1 MTHLHSSPSQSWITR
16 WWQSLGPF
24 ARTLVIGL
32 AAPLLVLNVWAFAQI
47 FDYFREILVAVII
60 ASLLAFLLG
69 YPVGWLRRLGIRQGI
84 AAVLVLLGAI
94 VIFLTVGITI
104 LPLVIEQA
112 QQLVN
117 KLPEWFDSGKGQL
130 LMLDSRFETWGLP
143 FNLDGLISQVNDR
156 LKVRF
161 EAIAGEA
168 LNLTF
173 GVAIFTTNKLVDVVL
188 AIVLTFYLLQHGD
201 GVWNGI
207 VSWLPSKIQQLFSE
221 TLRLSFRNY
230 FLGQFVVASLMGTTL
245 TVIYVLLQVPFGLL
259 FGITI
264 GLAALIPFGGTV
276 SIIVVTLL
284 VGLRDISIAVK
295 VLLVSALIQQLVE
308 NVLAPRVLGS
318 FTGLNP
324 FWVFIALLSG
334 ARVGG
339 LLGVIVAVPIA
350 VVIQEALTAIRIARQ
365 GQESEGESS
374 LTAAVSLDGNGLDV
388 VTPDSTSVMSVIST
402 REKSGKAPTTEPLE

>member
-1 MTHLHSSPSQSWITR
+1 MIL
-16 WWQSLGPF
+16 
-24 ARTLVIGL
+24 L
-32 AAPLLVLNVWAFAQI
+32 AAPLIVLNVWAIAQI
-47 FDYFREILVAVII
+47 FEYFREILVAVII

-69 YPVGWLRRLGIRQGI
+69 YPVGWLRQLGVKQGI
-84 AAVLVLLGAI
+84 ASVIVLLGAG
-94 VIFLTVGITI
+94 VVFLTLGITI
-104 LPLVIEQA
+104 LPLVFEQA
-112 QQLVN
+112 QQLAT

-130 LMLDSRFETWGLP
+130 LMLDSRFENWGLP
-143 FNLDGLISQVNDR
+143 FNLDGIISQINDR
-156 LKVRF
+156 LKMRF

-173 GVAIFTTNKLVDVVL
+173 GVAVFTANKLLDVVL

-201 GVWNGI
+201 DVWEGI

-230 FLGQFVVASLMGTTL
+230 FLGQFIVATLMGTAL
-245 TVIYVLLQVPFGLL
+245 TFIYLFIQVPFGLL

-284 VGLRDISIAVK
+284 VGLRDISIAIK
-295 VLLVSALIQQLVE
+295 VLIASALVQQLVE

-339 LLGVIVAVPIA
+339 LLGVIVAVPVA
-350 VVIQEALTAIRIARQ
+350 VVIKEALEAIRLARHGEDEAAIATNPSA
-365 GQESEGESS
+365 GDLPNGNSSNLPDGE
-374 LTAAVSLDGNGLDV
+374 AQ
-388 VTPDSTSVMSVIST
+388 VTKNLPAMSPK
-402 REKSGKAPTTEPLE
+402 E

>member
-173 GVAIFTTNKLVDVVL
+173 GVAIFTANKLVDVVL

-350 VVIQEALTAIRIARQ
+350 GVIQEALTAIRIARQ
-365 GQESEGESS
+365 GQESEGEPS
-374 LTAAVSLDGNGLDV
+374 LTAAVSPHGNGLDV
-388 VTPDSTSVMSVIST
+388 VTPDSTSVMST

>member
-1 MTHLHSSPSQSWITR
+1 MTHLHPSPSQSWIAR

-24 ARTLVIGL
+24 ARTLIIVL
-32 AAPLLVLNVWAFAQI
+32 AAPLMVLNVWAFAQI

-69 YPVGWLRRLGIRQGI
+69 YPVGWLRQLGIRQGI
-84 AAVLVLLGAI
+84 ASILVLLGAI

-112 QQLVN
+112 QQLVT

-130 LMLDSRFETWGLP
+130 LTLDSRFEIWGLP
-143 FNLDGLISQVNDR
+143 FNLDGLISQINDR

-173 GVAIFTTNKLVDVVL
+173 GVALFTANKLVDVVL

-201 GVWNGI
+201 DVWGSI
-207 VSWLPSKIQQLFSE
+207 VSWLPSKIQHLFSE

-284 VGLRDISIAVK
+284 VGLRDISIALK
-295 VLLVSALIQQLVE
+295 VLLVSALVQQLVE

-318 FTGLNP
+318 FTGLNT

-350 VVIQEALTAIRIARQ
+350 VVVKEALIAIRIARQ
-365 GQESEGESS
+365 GKEGETELSS
-374 LTAAVSLDGNGLDV
+374 SPNTLPSSNELDAA
-388 VTPDSTSVMSVIST
+388 TSDHAPVIST
-402 REKSGKAPTTEPLE
+402 PDEAGEATARRLE

>member
-1 MTHLHSSPSQSWITR
+1 MTHLSSSQAQSWIAL

-24 ARTLVIGL
+24 ARTLVILL
-32 AAPLLVLNVWAFAQI
+32 AAPLMVLNVWALARI
-47 FDYFREILVAVII
+47 FEYFREILVAVII

-69 YPVGWLRRLGIRQGI
+69 YPVRWLRQLGIRQGI
-84 AAVLVLLGAI
+84 ASTFVLLGALL
-94 VIFLTVGITI
+94 VLLTVGITI

-112 QQLVN
+112 QQLVT

-130 LMLDSRFETWGLP
+130 LELDSQFETWGLP
-143 FNLDGLISQVNDR
+143 FNLDGVISQINDR
-156 LKVRF
+156 LRLQF

-168 LNLTF
+168 LNLTL
-173 GVAIFTTNKLVDVVL
+173 GIAVFTANKLLDIVL

-201 GVWNGI
+201 DVWDGI
-207 VSWLPSKIQQLFSE
+207 VSWLPGKIQQLFSE

-230 FLGQFVVASLMGTTL
+230 FLGQFAVASLMGTTL
-245 TVIYVLLQVPFGLL
+245 TIIYVLMQVPFGLL
-259 FGITI
+259 FGISI

-276 SIIVVTLL
+276 SIVVVTLL
-284 VGLRDISIAVK
+284 VGLQEISIAVK
-295 VLLVSALIQQLVE
+295 VLLASALVQQLVE

-350 VVIQEALTAIRIARQ
+350 VVLKEALAAIRLARQ
-365 GQESEGESS
+365 PVDSP
-374 LTAAVSLDGNGLDV
+374 DGPTMVPDAGIVNDNGGAGTMTQDE
-388 VTPDSTSVMSVIST
+388 TPSPLSVN
-402 REKSGKAPTTEPLE
+402 E

>member
-1 MTHLHSSPSQSWITR
+1 MIL
-16 WWQSLGPF
+16 
-24 ARTLVIGL
+24 L
-32 AAPLLVLNVWAFAQI
+32 AAPLIVLNVWAIAQI
-47 FDYFREILVAVII
+47 FEYFREILVAVII

-69 YPVGWLRRLGIRQGI
+69 YPVGWLRQLGVKQGI
-84 AAVLVLLGAI
+84 ASVIVLLGAG
-94 VIFLTVGITI
+94 VIFLTLGITI
-104 LPLVIEQA
+104 LPLVFEQA
-112 QQLVN
+112 QQLAT

-130 LMLDSRFETWGLP
+130 LMLDSRFENWGLP
-143 FNLDGLISQVNDR
+143 FNLDGIISQINDR
-156 LKVRF
+156 LKMRF

-173 GVAIFTTNKLVDVVL
+173 GVAVFTANKLLDVVL

-201 GVWNGI
+201 DVWEGI

-230 FLGQFVVASLMGTTL
+230 FLGQFIVATLMGTAL
-245 TVIYVLLQVPFGLL
+245 TFIYLFIQVPFGLL

-284 VGLRDISIAVK
+284 VGLRDISIAIK
-295 VLLVSALIQQLVE
+295 VLIASALVQQLVE

-339 LLGVIVAVPIA
+339 LLGVIVAVPVA
-350 VVIQEALTAIRIARQ
+350 VVIKEALEAIRLARH
-365 GQESEGESS
+365 GEEEAAIKTNLSGGDLPNGNSS
-374 LTAAVSLDGNGLDV
+374 NLPDGETQATKNL
-388 VTPDSTSVMSVIST
+388 PAMSPK
-402 REKSGKAPTTEPLE
+402 E

>member
-1 MTHLHSSPSQSWITR
+1 MIL
-16 WWQSLGPF
+16 
-24 ARTLVIGL
+24 L
-32 AAPLLVLNVWAFAQI
+32 AAPLIVLNVWAIAQI
-47 FDYFREILVAVII
+47 FEYFREILVAVII
-60 ASLLAFLLG
+60 ASLMAFLLG
-69 YPVGWLRRLGIRQGI
+69 YPVGWLRQLGVKQGI
-84 AAVLVLLGAI
+84 ASVIVLLGAG
-94 VIFLTVGITI
+94 VIFLTLGITI
-104 LPLVIEQA
+104 LPLVFEQA
-112 QQLVN
+112 QQLAT

-130 LMLDSRFETWGLP
+130 LVLDGRFGNWGLA
-143 FNLDGLISQVNDR
+143 FNVDGIISQINDR
-156 LKVRF
+156 LKMRF

-173 GVAIFTTNKLVDVVL
+173 GVAVFTANKLLDVVL

-201 GVWNGI
+201 DVWEGI

-230 FLGQFVVASLMGTTL
+230 FLGQFIVATLMGTAL
-245 TVIYVLLQVPFGLL
+245 TFIYLFIQVPFGLL

-284 VGLRDISIAVK
+284 VGLRDIIIAIK
-295 VLLVSALIQQLVE
+295 VLIASALVQQLVE

-339 LLGVIVAVPIA
+339 LLGVIVAVPVA
-350 VVIQEALTAIRIARQ
+350 VVIKEALEAIRLARH
-365 GQESEGESS
+365 GEEEAAIKTNLSAGDLPNGNSS
-374 LTAAVSLDGNGLDV
+374 NLPDGETQATKNL
-388 VTPDSTSVMSVIST
+388 PAMSPK
-402 REKSGKAPTTEPLE
+402 E

>member
-1 MTHLHSSPSQSWITR
+1 MAYLENHSRSWLMR
-16 WWQSLGPF
+16 WWRDLSLIS
-24 ARTLVIGL
+24 RTLLVLL
-32 AAPLLVLNVWAFAQI
+32 AAPLLVLNVWAIAQI
-47 FDYFREILVAVII
+47 FEYFREILVAVII
-60 ASLLAFLLG
+60 ASLLAFLLS
-69 YPVGWLRRLGIRQGI
+69 YPVGWLKQVGLRQGI
-84 AAVLVLLGAI
+84 AAILVLLGTVI
-94 VIFLTVGITI
+94 VLLTVGLTI
-104 LPLVIEQA
+104 LPLVFEQA
-112 QQLVN
+112 QQLLT
-117 KLPEWFDSGKGQL
+117 KLPDWFDSGRNQL
-130 LMLDSRFETWGLP
+130 LMLDSRFENWGLP
-143 FNLDGLISQVNDR
+143 FNLDGIIAQINDR
-156 LKVRF
+156 LKMRF

-173 GVAIFTTNKLVDVVL
+173 GVAVFTANKLLDVVL

-201 GVWNGI
+201 EVWDGI
-207 VSWLPSKIQQLFSE
+207 VSWLPAKVQRLFSE

-230 FLGQFVVASLMGTTL
+230 FLGQFTIASCMGTAL
-245 TVIYVLLQVPFGLL
+245 TIIYLFMQVPFGLL

-295 VLLVSALIQQLVE
+295 VLIVSAIVQQLVE

-339 LLGVIVAVPIA
+339 LLGVIVAVPVA
-350 VVIQEALTAIRIARQ
+350 VVTKEALETIRAARQ
-365 GQESEGESS
+365 TQEEAAIAAALDSS
-374 LTAAVSLDGNGLDV
+374 D
-388 VTPDSTSVMSVIST
+388 TPAQPPT
-402 REKSGKAPTTEPLE
+402 RDQVPTLAGKDD

>member
-1 MTHLHSSPSQSWITR
+1 MTHFTSPHAQSWIAR

-24 ARTLVIGL
+24 ARTLVILL
-32 AAPLLVLNVWAFAQI
+32 AAPLMVLNVWALAQI
-47 FDYFREILVAVII
+47 FDYFREILVAVIV

-69 YPVGWLRRLGIRQGI
+69 YPVGWLRQLGIRRSI
-84 AAVLVLLGAI
+84 ASIVVLLGAI
-94 VIFLTVGITI
+94 VLLITVGITI
-104 LPLVIEQA
+104 LPSVIEQA
-112 QQLVN
+112 QQLAT
-117 KLPEWFDSGKGQL
+117 KLPEWFDSGRGQL

-173 GVAIFTTNKLVDVVL
+173 GVAVFTANKLLDVVL

-201 GVWNGI
+201 DVWDGI
-207 VSWLPSKIQQLFSE
+207 VSWLPSKIQHLFSD

-245 TVIYVLLQVPFGLL
+245 TLIYVLLQVPFGLL

-276 SIIVVTLL
+276 SSIIVTLL

-295 VLLVSALIQQLVE
+295 VLLVSALVQQLVE
-308 NVLAPRVLGS
+308 NVIAPRVLGS

-350 VVIQEALTAIRIARQ
+350 VVIKEALEAIRIARQ
-365 GQESEGESS
+365 GGDDEATLDELPETAVNGSVSSATEPSEARP
-374 LTAAVSLDGNGLDV
+374 TAAADANEPVSG
-388 VTPDSTSVMSVIST
+388 PRS
-402 REKSGKAPTTEPLE
+402 

>member
-1 MTHLHSSPSQSWITR
+1 MTHLTSPHAQSWIAR

-24 ARTLVIGL
+24 ARTLVILL
-32 AAPLLVLNVWAFAQI
+32 AAPLIVVNVWAFAQI
-47 FDYFREILVAVII
+47 FEYFREILVAVII

-69 YPVGWLRRLGIRQGI
+69 YPVGWLRRLGIRQSI
-84 AAVLVLLGAI
+84 AATLVLLGAI
-94 VIFLTVGITI
+94 VVFLTVGITI
-104 LPLVIEQA
+104 LPLVFEQA
-112 QQLVN
+112 QQLVS

-143 FNLDGLISQVNDR
+143 FNLDGLIDQINDR

-173 GVAIFTTNKLVDVVL
+173 GVALFTANKLLDVVL

-201 GVWNGI
+201 DVWGGI
-207 VSWLPSKIQQLFSE
+207 VSWLPGTAQELFSD

-230 FLGQFVVASLMGTTL
+230 FLGQFIVALLMGTTL
-245 TVIYVLLQVPFGLL
+245 TVIYVALQVPFGLL
-259 FGITI
+259 FGLTI

-276 SIIVVTLL
+276 SIVVVTLL
-284 VGLRDISIAVK
+284 VGLRDIGIAVK
-295 VLLVSALIQQLVE
+295 VLLVSALVQQLVE
-308 NVLAPRVLGS
+308 NVIAPRVLGS

-350 VVIQEALTAIRIARQ
+350 VVIKEALAAIRLARQSHDETAALSSLPEELANGNSAETASPASTAIATP
-365 GQESEGESS
+365 SE
-374 LTAAVSLDGNGLDV
+374 
-388 VTPDSTSVMSVIST
+388 
-402 REKSGKAPTTEPLE
+402 K

>member
-1 MTHLHSSPSQSWITR
+1 MTELTSPHAQSWIAR

-24 ARTLVIGL
+24 ARTLVILL
-32 AAPLLVLNVWAFAQI
+32 AAPLMVLNVWALAQI
-47 FDYFREILVAVII
+47 FDYFREILVAVIV

-69 YPVGWLRRLGIRQGI
+69 YPVGWLRQFGIRRSI
-84 AAVLVLLGAI
+84 ASVLVLLGAI
-94 VIFLTVGITI
+94 VILITVGITI
-104 LPLVIEQA
+104 LPSVIEQA
-112 QQLVN
+112 QQLVT

-130 LMLDSRFETWGLP
+130 LMLDSRFENWGLP
-143 FNLDGLISQVNDR
+143 FNLDGVISQINDR
-156 LKVRF
+156 LKMRF

-173 GVAIFTTNKLVDVVL
+173 GVAVFTANKLLDIVL

-201 GVWNGI
+201 GVWDGI
-207 VSWLPSKIQQLFSE
+207 VIWLPSKVQHLFSD

-245 TVIYVLLQVPFGLL
+245 TLIYVVLQVPFGLL

-276 SIIVVTLL
+276 SIIIVTLL

-295 VLLVSALIQQLVE
+295 VLLVSALVQQLVE

-339 LLGVIVAVPIA
+339 LLGVIMAVPIA
-350 VVIQEALTAIRIARQ
+350 VVLKEALEAIRIARQ
-365 GQESEGESS
+365 GGDDITALEQLPEVAVNGNGST
-374 LTAAVSLDGNGLDV
+374 TAAPTEATEAAAES
-388 VTPDSTSVMSVIST
+388 TPASS
-402 REKSGKAPTTEPLE
+402 ESGPQ

>member
-173 GVAIFTTNKLVDVVL
+173 GVAIFTANKLVDVVL

-365 GQESEGESS
+365 GQESEGEPS
-374 LTAAVSLDGNGLDV
+374 LTAAVSPHGNGLDV
-388 VTPDSTSVMSVIST
+388 VTPDSTSVMST

>member
-1 MTHLHSSPSQSWITR
+1 
-16 WWQSLGPF
+16 
-24 ARTLVIGL
+24 
-32 AAPLLVLNVWAFAQI
+32 VLNVWAFAEI

-69 YPVGWLRRLGIRQGI
+69 YPVGWLRQLGIRRGI
-84 AAVLVLLGAI
+84 ASIVVLLGAI
-94 VIFLTVGITI
+94 VILLTVGITI
-104 LPLVIEQA
+104 LPLAFEQA
-112 QQLVN
+112 QQLVT

-130 LMLDSRFETWGLP
+130 LMLDSRFEAWGLP
-143 FNLDGLISQVNDR
+143 FNLDGVISQINDR
-156 LKVRF
+156 LKMRF

-173 GVAIFTTNKLVDVVL
+173 GVALFTANKLLDVVL

-201 GVWNGI
+201 DVWGGI
-207 VSWLPSKIQQLFSE
+207 VTWLPGKAQELFSE

-230 FLGQFVVASLMGTTL
+230 FLGQVVVASLMGTTL
-245 TVIYVLLQVPFGLL
+245 TVIYVALQVPFGLL

-276 SIIVVTLL
+276 SIIIVTLL
-284 VGLRDISIAVK
+284 VGLRDIGIAVK
-295 VLLVSALIQQLVE
+295 VLLVSALVQQLIE

-334 ARVGG
+334 ARIGG

-350 VVIQEALTAIRIARQ
+350 VVVKEALAAIRLARQ
-365 GQESEGESS
+365 GHDDAVAMPSS
-374 LTAAVSLDGNGLDV
+374 PGDSTKGNGLDA
-388 VTPDSTSVMSVIST
+388 
-402 REKSGKAPTTEPLE
+402 APTTAIAAPPEQ

>member
-1 MTHLHSSPSQSWITR
+1 MTELTSPHAQSWIAR

-24 ARTLVIGL
+24 ARTLVILL
-32 AAPLLVLNVWAFAQI
+32 AAPLMVLNVWALAQI
-47 FDYFREILVAVII
+47 FDYFREILVAVIV

-69 YPVGWLRRLGIRQGI
+69 YPVGWLRQFGIRRSI
-84 AAVLVLLGAI
+84 ASVLVLLGAI
-94 VIFLTVGITI
+94 VILITVGITI
-104 LPLVIEQA
+104 LPSVIEQA
-112 QQLVN
+112 QQLVT

-130 LMLDSRFETWGLP
+130 LMLDSRFENWGLP
-143 FNLDGLISQVNDR
+143 FNLDGVISQINDR
-156 LKVRF
+156 LKMRF

-173 GVAIFTTNKLVDVVL
+173 GVAVFTANKLLDIVL

-201 GVWNGI
+201 GVWDGI
-207 VSWLPSKIQQLFSE
+207 VIWLPSKVQHLFSD

-245 TVIYVLLQVPFGLL
+245 TLIYVVLQVPFGLL

-276 SIIVVTLL
+276 SIIIVTLL

-295 VLLVSALIQQLVE
+295 VLLVSALVQQLVE

-339 LLGVIVAVPIA
+339 LLGVIMAVPIA
-350 VVIQEALTAIRIARQ
+350 VVLKEALEAIRIARQ
-365 GQESEGESS
+365 AGDDITALEQLPEVAVNGNGST
-374 LTAAVSLDGNGLDV
+374 TAAPTEATEAAAES
-388 VTPDSTSVMSVIST
+388 TPASS
-402 REKSGKAPTTEPLE
+402 ESGPQ

>member
-1 MTHLHSSPSQSWITR
+1 MTHLHPSPSQSWIAR

-24 ARTLVIGL
+24 ARTLITVL
-32 AAPLLVLNVWAFAQI
+32 AAPLMVLNVWAFAQI

-60 ASLLAFLLG
+60 ASLLAFLLW
-69 YPVGWLRRLGIRQGI
+69 YPVGWLRQLGIRQGI
-84 AAVLVLLGAI
+84 ASILVLLGAI

-112 QQLVN
+112 QQLVT

-130 LMLDSRFETWGLP
+130 LTLDSRFEIWGLP
-143 FNLDGLISQVNDR
+143 FNLDGLISQINDR

-173 GVAIFTTNKLVDVVL
+173 GVALFTANKLVDVVL

-201 GVWNGI
+201 DVWGSI
-207 VSWLPSKIQQLFSE
+207 VSWLPSKIQHLFSE

-284 VGLRDISIAVK
+284 VGLRDISIALK
-295 VLLVSALIQQLVE
+295 VLLVSALVQQLVE

-318 FTGLNP
+318 FTGLNT

-350 VVIQEALTAIRIARQ
+350 VVVKEALIAIRIARQ
-365 GQESEGESS
+365 GKEGETELSS
-374 LTAAVSLDGNGLDV
+374 SPNTLPSSNELDAA
-388 VTPDSTSVMSVIST
+388 TSDHAPVIST
-402 REKSGKAPTTEPLE
+402 PDEAGEATARRLE

>member
-1 MTHLHSSPSQSWITR
+1 MSHLSESHSQSWINR
-16 WWQSLGPF
+16 WWKSLGPF
-24 ARTLVIGL
+24 ARTLTILL
-32 AAPLLVLNVWAFAQI
+32 AAPLIVLNVWAIAQI

-69 YPVGWLRRLGIRQGI
+69 YPMGWLQRVGIRQGI
-84 AAVLVLLGAI
+84 ASVLVLLGA
-94 VIFLTVGITI
+94 VLVFLTVGITI

-112 QQLVN
+112 QQLVT
-117 KLPEWFDSGKGQL
+117 KLPEWFDSGRNQL
-130 LMLDSRFETWGLP
+130 LMLDGRLEDWGLP
-143 FNLDGLISQVNDR
+143 FNLDGIIAQINDR
-156 LKVRF
+156 LKMRF

-173 GVAIFTTNKLVDVVL
+173 GVALFTANKLLDIVL
-188 AIVLTFYLLQHGD
+188 AFVLTFYLLQHGD
-201 GVWNGI
+201 GVWDGI
-207 VSWLPSKIQQLFSE
+207 VSWLPNKIQQLFSE
-221 TLRLSFRNY
+221 TLRISFRNY
-230 FLGQFVVASLMGTTL
+230 FLGQFTIATCMGTAL
-245 TVIYVLLQVPFGLL
+245 TVIYLFMQVPFGLL

-284 VGLRDISIAVK
+284 VGLRDIGIAIR
-295 VLLVSALIQQLVE
+295 VLIVSALIQQLVE

-339 LLGVIVAVPIA
+339 LLGVIVAVPVA
-350 VVIQEALTAIRIARQ
+350 VVIKEALEAARAARQ
-365 GQESEGESS
+365 AEDVAHLATEQAIAPSNGGTAETIATESS
-374 LTAAVSLDGNGLDV
+374 ASLSTVSQTDD
-388 VTPDSTSVMSVIST
+388 
-402 REKSGKAPTTEPLE
+402 